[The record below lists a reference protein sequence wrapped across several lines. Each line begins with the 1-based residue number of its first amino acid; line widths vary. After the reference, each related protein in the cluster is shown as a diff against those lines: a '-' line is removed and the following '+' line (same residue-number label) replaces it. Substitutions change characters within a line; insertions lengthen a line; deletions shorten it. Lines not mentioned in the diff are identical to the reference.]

1 MRYLLTPSALKT
13 RNLYRKN
20 QAYLDDDDW
29 REPGQIGPYDFDAPR
44 PNGDVVFQEDRG
56 PAFQPIGLL
65 DAHGAPLG
73 RYVIPIERPIGFG
86 RIHEDDDGAD
96 CITYICTEA
105 DVRVEATDAG
115 RPDEHELIEP
125 ELEE

>member
-1 MRYLLTPSALKT
+1 VRYLLTPSALKT

-20 QAYLDDDDW
+20 QAFLDDDDW
-29 REPGQIGPYDFDAPR
+29 REPGQIGPYDCAAPR
-44 PNGDVVFQEDRG
+44 PTGDMVFQEDRG

-73 RYVIPIERPIGFG
+73 RYVIPIQRPIGFG
-86 RIHEDDDGAD
+86 QIHDEDDGAD

-105 DVRVEATDAG
+105 DIRVEQTDAG
-115 RPDEHELIEP
+115 RTDDAEYQEP
-125 ELEE
+125 EIQE